1 MGNLTVNAHES
12 LLMGYF
18 KRTSFLLHSEVS
30 ALVWVWCLHIVG
42 DDPTCDGVV
51 RHDGGYLRPDARV
64 LTHPDRQLV
73 SASPWRPLKVNVT
86 GCGSDVN
93 EYRYWNK
100 TQTCII
106 TNASRLIIFNSKLI
120 IRLQQMCFCV
130 AFFWNVTDV
139 RSLGQRASFWDFL
152 GPPLTTYSHHLL
164 VLWKDGKNRLLL
176 WTKRKVYLWQ
186 SVVRE
191 AGSPL
196 GRPAP
201 PPWSWPVPPCH
212 DSTQSGS

>member
-1 MGNLTVNAHES
+1 MPFFTWFGSTCVKRRATCVNASPTYWHFSQMGNLTVNAYES
-12 LLMGYF
+12 LPIGYF

-64 LTHPDRQLV
+64 LTHPDRQFV
-73 SASPWRPLKVNVT
+73 TASPWRPLKINVT

-130 AFFWNVTDV
+130 AFFLKCDW
-139 RSLGQRASFWDFL
+139 RSLSGSKSLILRFPGSATYYLQ
-152 GPPLTTYSHHLL
+152 PPPF
-164 VLWKDGKNRLLL
+164 
-176 WTKRKVYLWQ
+176 
-186 SVVRE
+186 
-191 AGSPL
+191 SPL
-196 GRPAP
+196 ER
-201 PPWSWPVPPCH
+201 W
-212 DSTQSGS
+212 QK